1 MAAPSFSLFLK
12 NNQLNGEKRMKQT
25 SNACPILLVED
36 NEDDIMI
43 TKRALEKGQIRNKLY
58 VTHDGE
64 EAINFLKRVGRY
76 KEAPRPCFILL
87 DLKMPKIDGFDVLKE
102 IKKNP
107 DLKSIPV
114 VVLTTSGR
122 DQDVEQSYILGCNNY
137 IMKPVN
143 FEKFIKIVV
152 KIEEYWLIISKIP

>member
-1 MAAPSFSLFLK
+1 MK
-12 NNQLNGEKRMKQT
+12 ETLNER
-25 SNACPILLVED
+25 PILLVED

-43 TKRALEKGQIRNKLY
+43 TKRALEKGQVRNKLY

-64 EAINFLKRVGRY
+64 EAISFLKKLGRY
-76 KEAPRPCFILL
+76 EKAPRPGFILL
-87 DLKMPKIDGFDVLKE
+87 DLKMPKIDGFEVLKE

-122 DQDVEQSYILGCNNY
+122 DQDVEKSYTLGCNNY
-137 IMKPVN
+137 IMKPVD
-143 FEKFIKIVV
+143 FERFIEIVN
-152 KIEEYWLIISKIP
+152 KIEEYWLIMSEIP